1 MNSSPTTAAVEIS
14 ALTGRLI
21 SAAGSCASRASS
33 VPMKPRAPLGS
44 AIRSY
49 EPLRLKWEPEG
60 YLESSTFLG
69 LPHVPEAAVA
79 VALSE
84 IADAI
89 SHAQLGLAPAPR
101 QEALSLIGSLR
112 LSKNAA
118 RMPGADGEGR
128 VRAMLEE
135 IADIPADILRE
146 AVREIRLSG
155 HERDDWFPTGGRI
168 RAAAAPEMTR
178 RRLRLQRLLQWQI
191 ELEQRAR
198 AQAENTGALTNA
210 EREELEAIRRRLGIR
225 DLEREAA

>member
-1 MNSSPTTAAVEIS
+1 MNSSPITAAVEIS

-33 VPMKPRAPLGS
+33 APLKPQAPQGS

-60 YLESSTFLG
+60 YLESNTFLG
-69 LPHVPEAAVA
+69 LPHVPDHAVPA
-79 VALSE
+79 ALSA
-84 IADAI
+84 ITKAI
-89 SHAQLGLAPAPR
+89 SHAQHGLEPATR

-135 IADIPADILRE
+135 IADIPADILRA

-155 HERDDWFPTGGRI
+155 LERDDWFPTGGRI
-168 RAAAAPEMTR
+168 RAAASAEIAR
-178 RRLRLQRLLQWQI
+178 RRLRLQRLLHWH
-191 ELEQRAR
+191 EDLERRAR
-198 AQAENTGALTNA
+198 AQAENAGALTDA
-210 EREELEAIRRRLGIR
+210 ERDELAAIRRRLGLG
-225 DLEREAA
+225 DAARKAA